1 MSNLIIWD
9 AVKETDPRFTKKV
22 SFGARQFTSIDAH
35 YQIRRATE
43 YFGPIGQGWKYDCVY
58 STETVGGVCFQFAD
72 LTIHW
77 KKDHDWHTYGP
88 VRGCNMLVTP
98 KGAVDED
105 APKKAMTDAL
115 TKALS
120 HLGFSADVF
129 TGKFDDNKYLKQLQD
144 KYTGNVDKSKV
155 TEVK

>member
-1 MSNLIIWD
+1 YRGGILLYNLIIWD

-58 STETVGGVCFQFAD
+58 STESVGAVCFQFAD

-77 KKDHDWHTYGP
+77 KKDEWHTYGP
-88 VRGCNMLVTP
+88 VRGCNMLVTT
-98 KGAVDED
+98 KGAVDE
-105 APKKAMTDAL
+105 
-115 TKALS
+115 
-120 HLGFSADVF
+120 
-129 TGKFDDNKYLKQLQD
+129 KYI
-144 KYTGNVDKSKV
+144 GNVDKSKV